1 MKKIINGDCREELP
15 SLIRKLKKDFVIVT
29 DVPFN
34 INYHYDKYKDNME
47 EDDYYEMLG
56 EVFSYGAFVVIHY
69 PEQIYRI
76 AFQVGEFPERV
87 VSWVYNSNTPRQHR
101 DIAFFG
107 IKPDFRK
114 VGQPYK
120 NLNDKRIKK
129 RIEQGK
135 SAKLYDWWNINQVKN
150 VSGEKTKH
158 PCQMPL
164 EVMKNIVG
172 VLPEDR
178 VIIDPF
184 AGSGTTA
191 VACEILKRDYIMI
204 EIDKNYCEIIKERV
218 KSTQLNLSY

>member
-1 MKKIINGDCREELP
+1 MKKIVNGDCREELP
-15 SLIRKLKKDFVIVT
+15 SLIRKLKKDFVIVS

-34 INYHYDKYKDNME
+34 INYHYDEYVDRIKE
-47 EDDYYEMLG
+47 EDYYEMLA

-69 PEQIYRI
+69 PEQIYKI

-107 IKPDFRK
+107 VKPDFRK

-120 NLNDKRIKK
+120 NPNDKRIKE
-129 RIEQGK
+129 RIKQGK

-150 VSGEKTKH
+150 VSEEKTGH

-164 EVMKNIVG
+164 EVMKNIIG
-172 VLPEDR
+172 LLPEDR

-204 EIDKNYCEIIKERV
+204 EIDKNYCKIIKERV
-218 KSTQLNLSY
+218 KNIQFNLTY